1 MEAQSTRTR
10 VVAPIM
16 EVFASIQGEGAFVG
30 EPQTFVRLR
39 GCPLRCRWCDT
50 PRSWTIAPDDRARVA
65 RRAVAP
71 ADAFDTRDT
80 FDAFDTSDVL
90 DTSTA
95 RDSNNARDS
104 TDSRAKSDARD
115 AAASREL
122 VPSAREHVTPTA
134 RDRTSDDRRD
144 PWATPFQVACW
155 IREVEP
161 GAPRTVSVTGGEPLL
176 WPEFLL
182 GLKSMLGT
190 RRLHLE
196 TAGAH
201 PETLARVIDAF
212 DHVSLDLKPERDL
225 DPPEE
230 LAATALAEG
239 ASISSER
246 SPRSS
251 TEWREA
257 RRACL
262 ALVRD
267 RDACA
272 KIVVSGA
279 RDADELARLLDEVAE
294 TAPLVPVYL
303 QPATPMNG
311 VPAPSSATLESLVEM
326 ARDRGLFVR
335 VLPQV
340 HRALRVR

>member
-1 MEAQSTRTR
+1 MEALSIRAR
-10 VVAPIM
+10 AAAPVM

-50 PRSWTIAPDDRARVA
+50 PRSWKIGAADRARIA
-65 RRAVAP
+65 RRAMRESDEAP
-71 ADAFDTRDT
+71 DPHAEPRAMRDE
-80 FDAFDTSDVL
+80 A
-90 DTSTA
+90 
-95 RDSNNARDS
+95 
-104 TDSRAKSDARD
+104 
-115 AAASREL
+115 
-122 VPSAREHVTPTA
+122 
-134 RDRTSDDRRD
+134 SDDRRE

-161 GAPRTVSVTGGEPLL
+161 GAPRTISVTGGEPLV

-182 GLKSMLGT
+182 GLKPMVGS
-190 RRLHLE
+190 RRIHLE

-201 PETLARVIDAF
+201 PRTLARVIDAF
-212 DHVSLDLKPERDL
+212 DHISLDLKFERDL

-230 LAATALAEG
+230 LDAEAFSARG
-239 ASISSER
+239 ASLSSEPA
-246 SPRSS
+246 PRSS
-251 TEWREA
+251 ADWRAA

-262 ALVRD
+262 ELVRG

-279 RDADELARLLDEVAE
+279 RAADDFAPLLDEVEE
-294 TAPLVPVYL
+294 TAPLVPVIL

-311 VPAPSSATLESLVEM
+311 VEAPARDVLEALVEM
-326 ARDRGLFVR
+326 ARDRGLSVR

-340 HRALRVR
+340 HRALHVR